1 MVPTSNLSIRSIKS
15 ISLPGRSHP
24 LTLEIDELLNKIKTT
39 AAEAVS
45 AGAIC
50 SGLSQLSRL
59 YKCMDD
65 LLTSS
70 TTQVMMSCEQNKKW
84 VDEFVDESVKFL
96 DVCGGI
102 SDMISEIKGHYKD
115 LLCSLRR
122 RKGELSVE
130 NSIMKYNCFRKKM
143 KKDIKRLTGSLKQ
156 IDIIINGGGGGSMV
170 VKSESDNHQLAAVI
184 KAVIGVSEVTVLVF
198 ESLLMFI
205 CAPVSKPKKWSL
217 GVSKLMHQGS
227 VACED
232 QQENGDANEFERTD
246 AALRIL
252 HKNGF
257 SSGMRNVQIV
267 HCWLERFG
275 AQIESME
282 GGLECI
288 FRCLVQTRVSLL
300 NIISL

>member
-1 MVPTSNLSIRSIKS
+1 MVATSNLSIRSTKS

-24 LTLEIDELLNKIKTT
+24 ITLEIDELLNKIKTT
-39 AAEAVS
+39 GAEAVS

-70 TTQVMMSCEQNKKW
+70 NTQVMMSCEQNKKW

-102 SDMISEIKGHYKD
+102 SDMMSEIKGHYKD

-130 NSIMKYNCFRKKM
+130 NSIMKYSCFRKKM

-156 IDIIINGGGGGSMV
+156 VDNINNGGGSMV

-184 KAVIGVSEVTVLVF
+184 KAVIGVSERPF
-198 ESLLMFI
+198 WF
-205 CAPVSKPKKWSL
+205 WSL
-217 GVSKLMHQGS
+217 
-227 VACED
+227 C
-232 QQENGDANEFERTD
+232 
-246 AALRIL
+246 
-252 HKNGF
+252 
-257 SSGMRNVQIV
+257 
-267 HCWLERFG
+267 
-275 AQIESME
+275 
-282 GGLECI
+282 
-288 FRCLVQTRVSLL
+288 
-300 NIISL
+300 